1 MRHYIALV
9 HKDPDSDF
17 GVSFPDFPG
26 CITAGGTI
34 QEAIDMAKEALA
46 LHIEG
51 MVEDGEAIPEPSDAD
66 AVMADLKNREG
77 GAIVLVP
84 APEISSRSVRVNVT
98 LPERLLKRIDERTD
112 NRSKFLAQAAERA
125 LTED

>member
-51 MVEDGEAIPEPSDAD
+51 MVEDGDAIPEPSDAD
-66 AVMADLKNREG
+66 AIMADLKNREG
-77 GAIVLVP
+77 GVIVLVS
-84 APEISSRSVRVNVT
+84 APEVSSRSVRVNVT